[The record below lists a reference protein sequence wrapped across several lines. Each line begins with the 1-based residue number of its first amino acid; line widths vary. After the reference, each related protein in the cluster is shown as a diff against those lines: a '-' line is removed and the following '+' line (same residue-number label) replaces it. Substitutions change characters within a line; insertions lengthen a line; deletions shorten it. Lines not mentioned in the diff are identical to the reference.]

1 MMQIKKSINGEDL
14 PYVLGVPLGGNTI
27 HLKTQYDQKEKR
39 LSETIMTY
47 WSNFAKT
54 G

>member
-1 MMQIKKSINGEDL
+1 MKKSINGDDL

-27 HLKTQYDQKEKR
+27 HLKTNYDLKEKR
-39 LSETIMTY
+39 LSETIIAHWT
-47 WSNFAKT
+47 NFAKT